1 MQRLEPTALMDLA
14 DEPEVVAT
22 AEMVETETY
31 SPAQAPTAAMV
42 ETAATQEQQAPEA
55 LTASPATAATV
66 VSAAT
71 VGQVFMEVTPQQ
83 HLPRA

>member
-1 MQRLEPTALMDLA
+1 MDLA
-14 DEPEVVAT
+14 DEPEVVEP

-42 ETAATQEQQAPEA
+42 ETAATQEQQAPGS
-55 LTASPATAATV
+55 LTDSPATAATV

-71 VGQVFMEVTPQQ
+71 VGQISMEIMPQQ